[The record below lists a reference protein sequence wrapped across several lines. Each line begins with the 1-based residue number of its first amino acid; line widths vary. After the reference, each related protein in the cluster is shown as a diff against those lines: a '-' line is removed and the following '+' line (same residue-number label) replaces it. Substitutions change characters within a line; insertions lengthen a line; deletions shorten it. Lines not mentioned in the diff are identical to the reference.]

1 MTIVQEQKILKAS
14 SNINIFCELFLT
26 TNSLQALK
34 YSLNIPFYICV
45 AYNLKSLQTQCFQAV
60 FGYIGM

>member
-14 SNINIFCELFLT
+14 SNLNIIFCELFLT
-26 TNSLQALK
+26 TDSLQALK

-45 AYNLKSLQTQCFQAV
+45 AYNLKSL
-60 FGYIGM
+60 